1 MFKKSIILLFV
12 AVLTLSLVA
21 CGKDDSEKSSN
32 HKGKLEVKTT
42 VYPLKSFAQQIGGKY
57 VDVESVYPNG
67 VDPHTYDPSQKQMV
81 DIGKSDLFVY
91 TGDNL
96 DPIAKKIAKAI
107 NDKDKTLSLEASLDK
122 NNDLL
127 KGEEHEH
134 EHDHGEEHEHDH
146 GEEHEHEHDH
156 GEEHEHHH
164 HGKYDPHI
172 WLDPVISQKFAKEI
186 KDELV
191 EKDSEHKGYYEDNYK
206 KLVKDLKGIDKDMK
220 QAVKGNEGKTV
231 YISHDSI
238 GYLADRYNFEQ
249 EGVQNMNAEEPS
261 QKDLTNIVKQIKKD
275 NVKHIL
281 VEENVSNKVTD
292 TVRKETDAK
301 TIKFYNMGSHTKQQD
316 DDKNSYQSFMKEN
329 VKAIEK
335 ALKNE

>member
-12 AVLTLSLVA
+12 AVLTLSLAA
-21 CGKDDSEKSSN
+21 CGKGDSEKSSD

-96 DPIAKKIAKAI
+96 DPVAKKIAKAI
-107 NDKDKTLSLEASLDK
+107 NDKDKTLSLEAALDK
-122 NNDLL
+122 NSDLL

-134 EHDHGEEHEHDH
+134 EHEHGEEHD
-146 GEEHEHEHDH
+146 HDH

-191 EKDSEHKGYYEDNYK
+191 KKDSEHKDYYEDNYK

-238 GYLADRYNFEQ
+238 GYLADRYNFKQ
-249 EGVQNMNAEEPS
+249 EGIQNMNAEEPS
-261 QKDLTNIVKQIKKD
+261 QKDLTNIVKQIKEDK
-275 NVKHIL
+275 VKYIL
-281 VEENVSNKVTD
+281 AEENVSNKVAE

-316 DDKNSYQSFMKEN
+316 DDKNTYQSFMKEN